1 MQRLSSHER
10 KRRTKLDIIADILEF
25 CRVGRLKTQIMYQAR
40 MSFKQLENYLK
51 FLLRTS
57 LIEKYDEE
65 REIYRTTLKGRKF
78 LASYKQLKKVLRN
91 KLE

>member
-1 MQRLSSHER
+1 
-10 KRRTKLDIIADILEF
+10 
-25 CRVGRLKTQIMYQAR
+25 